1 MGSGAFMTGASGTS
15 GSNLMPDPIGTH
27 DDSKFGIG
35 LQVSCV
41 HSSIESRM
49 ALRCLGLQAVQK
61 VRVREKRGGR
71 RIDRFDVSGTLQGL

>member
-61 VRVREKRGGR
+61 VTEGARKKGGKAY
-71 RIDRFDVSGTLQGL
+71 